1 MYNPL
6 PQNLPSILNLGS
18 TFLMLRNNH
27 PCARMNLLSLSD
39 IKLHQYET
47 SFHSIFAK
55 YAIPF
60 QRRGLSFD
68 FLLRA
73 RWRTNNHR
81 DFIFKLTSFRFEIFF
96 LLGYNI
102 SIFYSFS
109 SRWREVYKSANPR
122 NQFNFPADYIPARD
136 LRRGIPTFC
145 RWGNSAE
152 AARDK
157 YFLRISR
164 ETD

>member
-1 MYNPL
+1 MKLHFIRYSPNIRS
-6 PQNLPSILNLGS
+6 PSKGGVFLS
-18 TFLMLRNNH
+18 TFCREQGGE
-27 PCARMNLLSLSD
+27 RTIIVILSS
-39 IKLHQYET
+39 
-47 SFHSIFAK
+47 
-55 YAIPF
+55 
-60 QRRGLSFD
+60 
-68 FLLRA
+68 
-73 RWRTNNHR
+73 
-81 DFIFKLTSFRFEIFF
+81 FKLTSFRFEIFF

-136 LRRGIPTFC
+136 LRRGIRTFC